1 MYQFNYTG
9 LSASDKPTITC
20 IVPQDWLSKDLPI
33 MGGEVIYLVKCVHIM
48 TSSEFVFEFTEDA
61 PADKLIRTISLNI
74 MQANKDRKKPII
86 YRNIFEAPAK
96 IHCRAIESHDASN
109 EWCLEIVLLNHF
121 FGCFALTASNNNVY
135 MDFGDLLKV
144 MSISSEYT
152 FEFDI
157 GDTPQDILP
166 SMSNRLDYSKEKCSF
181 AMIFCNESKMLMTY
195 LKEVIKEIRTV
206 KESFLLTDIAV
217 DQDKM
222 LISVLVGR

>member
-9 LSASDKPTITC
+9 LSVSDKPTITC
-20 IVPQDWLSKDLPI
+20 IVPQDWLSKGLPT
-33 MGGEVIYLVKCVHIM
+33 MGAEVIYLVKSVHIM

-61 PADKLIRTISLNI
+61 PTDKSIRTIGLNI
-74 MQANKDRKKPII
+74 MQADKGHKKPIT
-86 YRNIFEAPAK
+86 YRNIFEVPAK
-96 IHCRAIESHDASN
+96 IHCREIENPDASN
-109 EWCLEIVLLNHF
+109 DWCMEVVLLNHF

-135 MDFGDLLKV
+135 LDFGDLLKV
-144 MSISSEYT
+144 MSISPEYT
-152 FEFDI
+152 FEFGI
-157 GDTPQDILP
+157 GDTPRDILP
-166 SMSNRLDYSKEKCSF
+166 GMSKRLDYGNAKCSF

-217 DQDKM
+217 DQEKM